1 MVTRATQRKAAI
13 RTRATVRVI
22 VTELIPFISASDGLM
37 LLFVHGCCAAA
48 AADAATVSIRDEK
61 VVVLIVP

>member
-13 RTRATVRVI
+13 KTRATVSVI
-22 VTELIPFISASDGLM
+22 VTELIPFKSASVGLS

-48 AADAATVSIRDEK
+48 AATVSIREGK
-61 VVVLIVP
+61 VVVVIVP